1 MPTLHVRSVPEAL
14 YTEVQMLAQLNQR
27 SLSAQV
33 IAMLA
38 QGVEIERRQEQQA
51 ELLLDIRRRRF
62 TPPANS
68 PTTTELLHE
77 DRAS

>member
-1 MPTLHVRSVPEAL
+1 MPTLHIRSIPETL
-14 YTEVQMLAQLNQR
+14 YADIQMLAQLNQR

-33 IAMLA
+33 IAMLT

-62 TPPANS
+62 TPAANS
-68 PTTTELLHE
+68 PTTTEFLLE
-77 DRAS
+77 DRSS

>member
-38 QGVEIERRQEQQA
+38 QGVEIERRQEQQS
-51 ELLLDIRRRRF
+51 ELLAAIRRRRF